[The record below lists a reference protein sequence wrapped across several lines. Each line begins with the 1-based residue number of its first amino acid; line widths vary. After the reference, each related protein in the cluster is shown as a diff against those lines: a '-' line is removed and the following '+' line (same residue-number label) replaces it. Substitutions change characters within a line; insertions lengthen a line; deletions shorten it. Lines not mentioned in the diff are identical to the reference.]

1 MRTMWAMALLV
12 ISSNWWI
19 TRCTAA
25 PAVRFCQ
32 AADVAGARLARQE
45 DLLLMINN
53 RVVQLV
59 Y

>member
-1 MRTMWAMALLV
+1 
-12 ISSNWWI
+12 
-19 TRCTAA
+19 
-25 PAVRFCQ
+25 VRFCQ